1 MIPNEV
7 RRLVVVWNDAIL
19 RADPRVG
26 YPLSDRY
33 TKTLFL
39 PVAYHA
45 DGSSACADNLCQDAT
60 DAARHFLR
68 TRMHAVAQ
76 GRLLVH
82 GEPILPEQYLQLWL
96 ADLSLKTMIQPPE
109 ATVSDLAAAG
119 QGVELTMPIPESA
132 HEWSSEFD
140 QCLGDTLSRLKSEPH
155 PKAPGYISYRG
166 WLHREETIFA
176 YSSILS
182 RTVSLDMTPEA
193 KAIKHTPDGALP
205 RNRMQLHRMALMPA
219 ALASL
224 HIQPEP
230 DLSQDTP
237 VFDPADQAISA

>member
-7 RRLVVVWNDAIL
+7 RRSVVVWNDASL
-19 RADPRVG
+19 RADPRIG
-26 YPLSDRY
+26 YPLSDRH

-68 TRMHAVAQ
+68 LRMHAVEQ
-76 GRLLVH
+76 GQLLYH
-82 GEPILPEQYLQLWL
+82 GKPILPEQYLQIWL
-96 ADLSLKTMIQPPE
+96 DDISLQTIIDPP
-109 ATVSDLAAAG
+109 AVTIADLAASG

-132 HEWSSEFD
+132 LEWSSEFD
-140 QCLGDTLSRLKSEPH
+140 KCLGDTLGRLHAEPH
-155 PKAPGYISYRG
+155 PKAPGYINYRG

-205 RNRMQLHRMALMPA
+205 RNRMQIHRMALMPA

-230 DLSQDTP
+230 DLSQDAP
-237 VFDPADQAISA
+237 VFDPADQAIAA